1 MIYARTQLAHFHP
14 PRHQPPHQQWLESL
28 HSAYNMEEH
37 TPKSQMEVLSQ
48 EISDDMGCYRIRAG
62 NRIHRLTINCD
73 VYDEDTMCRP
83 YLLIPNLP
91 DFPDAAWTKM
101 HIFREVAG
109 DPSSPISKTISWEVP
124 PAIEST
130 WHPEYIDVLS
140 LRRTKR
146 YGPNVHEVVFNGRP
160 AISKIACWEWEIPRL
175 ENETYVYEVIT
186 KQAHA
191 HEHADGSPISPAFL
205 GHLTENGRVIGM
217 LLEKV
222 EGVHASLD
230 HLPVCE
236 SVLRRVHSLGIVHGD
251 VNRYNF
257 LVCGG
262 GGGSQVRL
270 VDFEHSQVLDDE
282 RAAQELES
290 LSSELVEETGRG
302 APLGLEY

>member
-1 MIYARTQLAHFHP
+1 
-14 PRHQPPHQQWLESL
+14 
-28 HSAYNMEEH
+28 MEKY

-48 EISDDMGCYRIRAG
+48 EIGDDVGYYRIRAG
-62 NRIHRLTINCD
+62 SRIHRLTINCD
-73 VYDEDTMCRP
+73 VYDEDTMSRP
-83 YLLIPNLP
+83 YLLIPSLP
-91 DFPDAAWTKM
+91 DFPNAAWTKM
-101 HIFREVAG
+101 HIFREATTNN
-109 DPSSPISKTISWEVP
+109 PSSSISSTISWEVP

-175 ENETYVYEVIT
+175 ENETCVYEVIT
-186 KQAHA
+186 K
-191 HEHADGSPISPAFL
+191 HEHERGHEDESPIIPAFL

-217 LLEKV
+217 LLEQV
-222 EGVHASLD
+222 EGVYASLD
-230 HLPVCE
+230 DLPVCE
-236 SVLRRVHSLGIVHGD
+236 SVLRRMHSLGIVHGD

-262 GGGSQVRL
+262 GQVRL
-270 VDFEHSQVLDDE
+270 VDFEHAQVLDAE
-282 RAAQELES
+282 RAAQELEC

-302 APLGLEY
+302 APVGLEY

>member
-1 MIYARTQLAHFHP
+1 
-14 PRHQPPHQQWLESL
+14 
-28 HSAYNMEEH
+28 MEEH
-37 TPKSQMEVLSQ
+37 TPKSEIEVLSQ
-48 EISDDMGCYRIRAG
+48 EIGDDVGNYHIRAG

-83 YLLIPNLP
+83 YLLIPRLP

-101 HIFREVAG
+101 HLFREVSG
-109 DPSSPISKTISWEVP
+109 DPSSLISSTISWEVL
-124 PAIEST
+124 PAIEPT

-160 AISKIACWEWEIPRL
+160 AISKIACWECEIPRL
-175 ENETYVYEVIT
+175 ENETYVYKVIT
-186 KQAHA
+186 KHVYERG
-191 HEHADGSPISPAFL
+191 HEDGSPIAPAFL

-230 HLPVCE
+230 NLPVCE
-236 SVLRRVHSLGIVHGD
+236 SVLRRLHSLGIVHGD
-251 VNRYNF
+251 VNRCNF

-262 GGGSQVRL
+262 GQVRL
-270 VDFEHSQVLDDE
+270 VDFEHAQVFDDE
-282 RAAQELES
+282 KAAQELES
-290 LSSELVEETGRG
+290 LSSKLVEETGRG
-302 APLGLEY
+302 APLELEY